1 MGALGAANKAAKTY
15 NNLKG
20 KNLVKM
26 AGDELKNIGMGIL
39 KGDSNVLN
47 RLALPKAGQG
57 NGSNSR
63 VQNGNNDL

>member
-1 MGALGAANKAAKTY
+1 MIVLTHFKGHIDAGYGGA
-15 NNLKG
+15 
-20 KNLVKM
+20 
-26 AGDELKNIGMGIL
+26 LKNIGMGIL